1 VAICKK
7 KFHLIFHLHS
17 MYSSFDI
24 YLNLLTKELFERK
37 WFQTRSKQGKFTKS
51 PWQVLLIGKELVSI
65 ARREGDLRLSFL
77 QCIELKEQVDI

>member
-1 VAICKK
+1 
-7 KFHLIFHLHS
+7 

-24 YLNLLTKELFERK
+24 YLNLLTKELFEHK
-37 WFQTRSKQGKFTKS
+37 WFQTRSKQGKFILS
-51 PWQVLLIGKELVSI
+51 PWRVLLIGKELVSI